1 MLRQKLYRVLLWTQ
15 GIYTFLT
22 AAWPIIDIESFLFV
36 TGYKTDIW
44 LVKTVSILLLVISI
58 VLLFSTPSF
67 KQVNYQVALLALL
80 VAIGMAY
87 VDFYYSLNK
96 TISKIYMAD
105 GFVEIVFVVGWLI
118 VLKKIPPRRDN
129 IRR

>member
-105 GFVEIVFVVGWLI
+105 GFVEILFVVGWLI

>member
-1 MLRQKLYRVLLWTQ
+1 MLWQRLYRVLLWTQ

-36 TGYKTDIW
+36 TGYKTEIW

-58 VLLFSTPSF
+58 VLLSSTSSF
-67 KQVNYQVALLALL
+67 RQINYPVAILALL

-96 TISKIYMAD
+96 TISKIYIAD
-105 GFVEIVFVVGWLI
+105 GFVEILFAVAWLI
-118 VLKKIPPRRDN
+118 VLKKIPPKRDN
-129 IRR
+129 IKH